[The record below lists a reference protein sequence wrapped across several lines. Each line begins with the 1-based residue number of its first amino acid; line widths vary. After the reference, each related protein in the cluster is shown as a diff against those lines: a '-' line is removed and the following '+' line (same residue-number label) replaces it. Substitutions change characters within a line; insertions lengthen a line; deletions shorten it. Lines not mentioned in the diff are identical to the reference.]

1 MLIPANRDRTM
12 KHLKCFCRPLV
23 VFLLIIGCSRNY
35 VIKNLPESESKAIQK
50 ELLDTWA
57 DYEINFRGAVIVFD
71 PKNDDKKILVP
82 RGNLFGF
89 YTVKDQETWTQI
101 VNGTIPNNN
110 TNMVWGEP
118 IREIWVKNQFYG
130 YVIIYE
136 LDDFRGGDLW
146 LCRWSM
152 TIRYG

>member
-1 MLIPANRDRTM
+1 M
-12 KHLKCFCRPLV
+12 KHIKCFCLTLV

-101 VNGTIPNNN
+101 VNGTIPHNNIN
-110 TNMVWGEP
+110 TVWGEP
-118 IREIWVKNQFYG
+118 IREIWVNNQFYG
-130 YVIIYE
+130 YVIHYKV
-136 LDDFRGGDLW
+136 DDYFVGPLAVSVVDDNTVW
-146 LCRWSM
+146 L
-152 TIRYG
+152 TNF

>member
-1 MLIPANRDRTM
+1 M
-12 KHLKCFCRPLV
+12 KHIKYFCLTLV
-23 VFLLIIGCSRNY
+23 VFLLIIGCSRNN

-82 RGNLFGF
+82 RGNLSGF

-101 VNGTIPNNN
+101 VNGTTPHNNI
-110 TNMVWGEP
+110 NMVWGEP

-136 LDDFRGGDLW
+136 LDDPRGGGPLAVSVVDDNTVW
-146 LCRWSM
+146 L
-152 TIRYG
+152 TNF